1 MPVWSGLP
9 TRRFST
15 SAGTAH
21 AGRVLFGLLDP
32 ISGFGLDVEVGMR
45 CGEHAVAFAFAARVD
60 PNSDGLQDM
69 GLRFHVQP
77 HAKEASFPE
86 SGGFPTFAP
95 ATGTCWCGVH
105 QRFLLGISVWT
116 NQVLPGPY
124 ASFASPHS
132 LLP

>member
-69 GLRFHVQP
+69 GRRFHVQP

-86 SGGFPTFAP
+86 RGGFPPFDP
-95 ATGTCWCGVH
+95 ATGARSSARH
-105 QRFLLGISVWT
+105 PRFPL
-116 NQVLPGPY
+116 
-124 ASFASPHS
+124 A
-132 LLP
+132 